1 MQPSSDRRSA
11 HTELSNLLAR
21 YMRAID
27 DRDPDAYSACLTD
40 DIVVEHPAIGRAA
53 GRAQVVA
60 AASRVMDSLLASQH
74 LIGNIETE
82 VEPPDAARAW
92 FEIQAMHQFK
102 DEPGSP
108 LRAAGAAY
116 SISARRAGD
125 GWSLATV
132 LVRARWVDPGLAVLL
147 AAFAARQGGA
157 Q

>member
-1 MQPSSDRRSA
+1 
-11 HTELSNLLAR
+11 
-21 YMRAID
+21 
-27 DRDPDAYSACLTD
+27 
-40 DIVVEHPAIGRAA
+40 
-53 GRAQVVA
+53 
-60 AASRVMDSLLASQH
+60 MDSLTASQH
-74 LIGNIETE
+74 LIGNFEMSALDE
-82 VEPPDAARAW
+82 SFAQAQ